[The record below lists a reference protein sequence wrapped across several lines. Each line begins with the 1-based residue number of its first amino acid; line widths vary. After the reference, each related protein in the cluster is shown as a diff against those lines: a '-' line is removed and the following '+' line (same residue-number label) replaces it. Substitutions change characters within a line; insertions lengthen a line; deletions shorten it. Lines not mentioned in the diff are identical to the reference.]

1 MGRKSIELEKKTLM
15 EGLEASKRVTEA
27 ARRESSFLEK
37 QLEELE
43 RRFQSSQRETRAAE
57 EKLQE
62 FLKKV
67 AELLRGASEGVVEP
81 TERDVLYAVENICHK
96 VMEEDFKCK
105 TCFPFQHEF

>member
-1 MGRKSIELEKKTLM
+1 MGRKSIELETKTLM

-43 RRFQSSQRETRAAE
+43 RRFQSSQREGRAAE
-57 EKLQE
+57 EKLQM

-67 AELLRGASEGVVEP
+67 AGLLQGTSDGVVQP
-81 TERDVLYAVENICHK
+81 TEQGVLQAVGNICHK
-96 VMEEDFKCK
+96 VREAFECR
-105 TCFPFQHEF
+105 TCLPSGCDA